1 MPWPSELLYAWRCLP
16 AALGDRDEFE
26 GLAEGLVRLEAPT
39 QPAEFDVLVSLH
51 NAVTGTGRVDLPMPS
66 HASAAEVCD
75 ETLQELN
82 HDSAYRAAE
91 LCQQL
96 RRDGAASDFRFNPEY
111 YPGQVRLMQNDR
123 EARYDK
129 PLQKEGETV
138 TASYCIVAKDVERLL
153 EELLPR
159 ELRRKME
166 KLSRRRCRAGSERR
180 WGDTAA
186 FARILRI
193 LAECA
198 QPVTTRGG
206 SSAAESAGWLL
217 EVLAKADSMGSPEEL
232 LDFLNEEL
240 VVQMLQAMSSKGKK
254 ELQEEKVQYARYAEW
269 CKGTEEEKSKAIEA
283 SDSKIEV
290 LTADIGKA
298 ATDAEVLG
306 KEIEGHA
313 AAAAELAAQESEA
326 TKVRED
332 EAKDFVAEQKDYA
345 ESLDALDRAIETLD
359 KQDYSRPQAG
369 EAFAQFAAS
378 LGASRGAQDIQKLA
392 AGGAP
397 KAKAYDFQSG
407 NITTMLKALKTKFS
421 EEKVALEKA
430 EASKAHS
437 HELMVQSLKSQADAE
452 KQDQSRKATL
462 KSKKLALKA
471 SMEDEK
477 NTATSSKDA
486 DTKYLDDVTSTCR
499 QKAADFES
507 NQKIRSEEL
516 QAVQKAVTV
525 VSQKL
530 SLLDVKWRSLLQ
542 VKRKQGSSL
551 AALRRPGTDVL
562 KAKVVP
568 FLAKEAQRLHSAA
581 LLNLVQPAESG
592 SLDGVKDM
600 VEGMI
605 TKLSKEVATD
615 SEQQTWCTS
624 ELKSNKKTRSA
635 KTILV
640 DELNADIDRLNAS
653 LISLGED
660 IVTMGEELLQLDKAA
675 PQMWVMV

>member
-1 MPWPSELLYAWRCLP
+1 MKCA
-16 AALGDRDEFE
+16 AALVAT
-26 GLAEGLVRLEAPT
+26 LAFWATTGAFGE
-39 QPAEFDVLVSLH
+39 SLQSP
-51 NAVTGTGRVDLPMPS
+51 V
-66 HASAAEVCD
+66 
-75 ETLQELN
+75 
-82 HDSAYRAAE
+82 
-91 LCQQL
+91 
-96 RRDGAASDFRFNPEY
+96 
-111 YPGQVRLMQNDR
+111 
-123 EARYDK
+123 
-129 PLQKEGETV
+129 QK
-138 TASYCIVAKDVERLL
+138 
-153 EELLPR
+153 
-159 ELRRKME
+159 
-166 KLSRRRCRAGSERR
+166 
-180 WGDTAA
+180 
-186 FARILRI
+186 
-193 LAECA
+193 
-198 QPVTTRGG
+198 
-206 SSAAESAGWLL
+206 
-217 EVLAKADSMGSPEEL
+217 
-232 LDFLNEEL
+232 

-269 CKGTEEEKSKAIEA
+269 CKGTAAEKSKAIEA

-332 EAKDFVAEQKDYA
+332 EAKDFLAEQKDYA
-345 ESLDALDRAIETLD
+345 ESLDALDRAIEVLD

-392 AGGAP
+392 TGGAP

-437 HELMVQSLKSQADAE
+437 HELMVQSLKSQAEAE

-471 SMEDEK
+471 SLEDEK

-551 AALRRPGTDVL
+551 AALRRPSSDVL

-624 ELKSNKKTRSA
+624 ELKSNEKTRSA

-660 IVTMGEELLQLDKAA
+660 IVTMGEELLQLDKSMASATEIRGKEKDANAA
-675 PQMWVMV
+675 TIKEAQEAQKAVVEATTVLKEFQDSNGLSPSLLQAKKASQPDIFENTYGGMLDEAKGVTGLLETIAADFARLEADTTAEVQLGLQDEQGREGVGSQAHQADEGGAWVTAGHQRYRADYGRGGAGGCQRLLRSAGGLLPQGRKGLEGEGGPKEGGA

>member
-1 MPWPSELLYAWRCLP
+1 
-16 AALGDRDEFE
+16 AATGAFGE
-26 GLAEGLVRLEAPT
+26 
-39 QPAEFDVLVSLH
+39 SLQSP
-51 NAVTGTGRVDLPMPS
+51 V
-66 HASAAEVCD
+66 
-75 ETLQELN
+75 
-82 HDSAYRAAE
+82 
-91 LCQQL
+91 
-96 RRDGAASDFRFNPEY
+96 
-111 YPGQVRLMQNDR
+111 
-123 EARYDK
+123 
-129 PLQKEGETV
+129 QK
-138 TASYCIVAKDVERLL
+138 
-153 EELLPR
+153 
-159 ELRRKME
+159 
-166 KLSRRRCRAGSERR
+166 
-180 WGDTAA
+180 
-186 FARILRI
+186 
-193 LAECA
+193 
-198 QPVTTRGG
+198 
-206 SSAAESAGWLL
+206 
-217 EVLAKADSMGSPEEL
+217 
-232 LDFLNEEL
+232 
-240 VVQMLQAMSSKGKK
+240 VVQMLQAMSSKGKQ

-269 CKGTEEEKSKAIEA
+269 CKGTAAEKSKAIET

-345 ESLDALDRAIETLD
+345 DSLDALDRAIETLD

-378 LGASRGAQDIQKLA
+378 LGASRGAQDIQRLA
-392 AGGAP
+392 TGAAP

-407 NITTMLKALKTKFS
+407 NITTMLKALKTKFY

-430 EASKAHS
+430 ETSKAHS

-471 SMEDEK
+471 SLEDEK

-551 AALRRPGTDVL
+551 AALRRPGTDLV

-568 FLAKEAQRLHSAA
+568 FLTREAQRLHSAA

-624 ELKSNKKTRSA
+624 ELKSNEKTRSA

-660 IVTMGEELLQLDKAA
+660 IVTMGEELLQLDKSMASATEIRSKEKDANAA
-675 PQMWVMV
+675 TIKEAQEAQQAVVEATTVLKEFQDSNGLSPSLLQAKKARQPEIFQSTYGGMLDEAKGVTGLLETIAADFARLEADTTAEEDSSEGEFKKFSLDYKMNKAEKESDLKHIKQTKVEHASQLATKGTELTTAEEELAAAKDYFSQLEDSCLKGGKAWKEKEAQRKEELESLKEAAEMLANVTA

>member
-1 MPWPSELLYAWRCLP
+1 
-16 AALGDRDEFE
+16 
-26 GLAEGLVRLEAPT
+26 
-39 QPAEFDVLVSLH
+39 
-51 NAVTGTGRVDLPMPS
+51 
-66 HASAAEVCD
+66 
-75 ETLQELN
+75 
-82 HDSAYRAAE
+82 
-91 LCQQL
+91 
-96 RRDGAASDFRFNPEY
+96 
-111 YPGQVRLMQNDR
+111 
-123 EARYDK
+123 
-129 PLQKEGETV
+129 
-138 TASYCIVAKDVERLL
+138 
-153 EELLPR
+153 
-159 ELRRKME
+159 
-166 KLSRRRCRAGSERR
+166 
-180 WGDTAA
+180 
-186 FARILRI
+186 
-193 LAECA
+193 
-198 QPVTTRGG
+198 
-206 SSAAESAGWLL
+206 
-217 EVLAKADSMGSPEEL
+217 
-232 LDFLNEEL
+232 
-240 VVQMLQAMSSKGKK
+240 
-254 ELQEEKVQYARYAEW
+254 
-269 CKGTEEEKSKAIEA
+269 
-283 SDSKIEV
+283 V

-326 TKVRED
+326 AKVREE

-345 ESLDALDRAIETLD
+345 DSLDALDRAIEALD

-392 AGGAP
+392 TGAAP

-407 NITTMLKALKTKFS
+407 NITTMLKALKTKFY

-430 EASKAHS
+430 ETSKAHS

-471 SMEDEK
+471 SLEDEK

-530 SLLDVKWRSLLQ
+530 SLLEVKWRSLLQ

-551 AALRRPGTDVL
+551 AALRRPGTDLV

-624 ELKSNKKTRSA
+624 ELKSNEKTRSA

-660 IVTMGEELLQLDKAA
+660 IVTMGEELLQLDKASGEIPLA
-675 PQMWVMV
+675 ASGPKFSKSWQVFYIVHKLAMDVQDRC

>member
-1 MPWPSELLYAWRCLP
+1 
-16 AALGDRDEFE
+16 
-26 GLAEGLVRLEAPT
+26 
-39 QPAEFDVLVSLH
+39 
-51 NAVTGTGRVDLPMPS
+51 
-66 HASAAEVCD
+66 
-75 ETLQELN
+75 
-82 HDSAYRAAE
+82 
-91 LCQQL
+91 
-96 RRDGAASDFRFNPEY
+96 
-111 YPGQVRLMQNDR
+111 
-123 EARYDK
+123 
-129 PLQKEGETV
+129 
-138 TASYCIVAKDVERLL
+138 
-153 EELLPR
+153 
-159 ELRRKME
+159 
-166 KLSRRRCRAGSERR
+166 
-180 WGDTAA
+180 
-186 FARILRI
+186 
-193 LAECA
+193 
-198 QPVTTRGG
+198 
-206 SSAAESAGWLL
+206 
-217 EVLAKADSMGSPEEL
+217 
-232 LDFLNEEL
+232 
-240 VVQMLQAMSSKGKK
+240 MLQAMSSKGKK

-269 CKGTEEEKSKAIEA
+269 CKGTAAEKSKAIET

-345 ESLDALDRAIETLD
+345 DSLDALDRAIETLD

-378 LGASRGAQDIQKLA
+378 LGASRGAQDIQRLA
-392 AGGAP
+392 TGAAP

-407 NITTMLKALKTKFS
+407 NITTMLKALKSKFY

-430 EASKAHS
+430 ETSKAHS

-471 SMEDEK
+471 SLEDEK

-551 AALRRPGTDVL
+551 AALRRPGTDLV

-568 FLAKEAQRLHSAA
+568 FLTREAQRLHSAA

-624 ELKSNKKTRSA
+624 ELKSNEKTRSA

-660 IVTMGEELLQLDKAA
+660 IVTMSEELLQLDKSMASATEIRSKEKDANAA
-675 PQMWVMV
+675 TIKEAQEAQQAVVEATTVLKEFQDSNGLSPSLLQAKKARQPEIFQSMLDEAKGVTGLLETIAADFARLEADTTAEEESSEGEFKKFKLDYKMNKAEKESDLKHIKQTKVEHASQLATKGTELTTAEEELAAAKDYFSQLEDSCLKGGKAWKEKEAQRKEELESLKEAAEMLANVTA

>member
-1 MPWPSELLYAWRCLP
+1 MKCA
-16 AALGDRDEFE
+16 AALVAT
-26 GLAEGLVRLEAPT
+26 LAFWATTGAFGE
-39 QPAEFDVLVSLH
+39 SLQSP
-51 NAVTGTGRVDLPMPS
+51 V
-66 HASAAEVCD
+66 
-75 ETLQELN
+75 
-82 HDSAYRAAE
+82 
-91 LCQQL
+91 
-96 RRDGAASDFRFNPEY
+96 
-111 YPGQVRLMQNDR
+111 
-123 EARYDK
+123 
-129 PLQKEGETV
+129 QK
-138 TASYCIVAKDVERLL
+138 
-153 EELLPR
+153 
-159 ELRRKME
+159 
-166 KLSRRRCRAGSERR
+166 
-180 WGDTAA
+180 
-186 FARILRI
+186 
-193 LAECA
+193 
-198 QPVTTRGG
+198 
-206 SSAAESAGWLL
+206 
-217 EVLAKADSMGSPEEL
+217 
-232 LDFLNEEL
+232 

-269 CKGTEEEKSKAIEA
+269 CKGTAAEKSKAIEA

-332 EAKDFVAEQKDYA
+332 EAKDFLAEQKDYA
-345 ESLDALDRAIETLD
+345 ESLDALDRAIEVLD

-392 AGGAP
+392 TGGAP

-471 SMEDEK
+471 SLEDEK

-551 AALRRPGTDVL
+551 AALRRPSSDVL

-624 ELKSNKKTRSA
+624 ELKSNEKTRSA

-660 IVTMGEELLQLDKAA
+660 IVTMGEELLQLDKSMASATEIRGKEKDANAA
-675 PQMWVMV
+675 TIKEAQEAQKAVVEATTVLKEFQDSNGLSPSLLQAKKASQPDIFENTYGGMLDEAKGVTGLLETIAADFARLEADTTAEEESSEEEFKKFSLDYKMNKAEKESDLKHIKQTKVEHGSQLATKGTELTTAEEELAAAKDYFAQLEDSCLKGGKAWKEKEAQRKEELESLKEAADMLANITA

>member
-1 MPWPSELLYAWRCLP
+1 MKCA
-16 AALGDRDEFE
+16 AALVAT
-26 GLAEGLVRLEAPT
+26 LAFWATTGAFGE
-39 QPAEFDVLVSLH
+39 SLQSP
-51 NAVTGTGRVDLPMPS
+51 V
-66 HASAAEVCD
+66 
-75 ETLQELN
+75 
-82 HDSAYRAAE
+82 
-91 LCQQL
+91 
-96 RRDGAASDFRFNPEY
+96 
-111 YPGQVRLMQNDR
+111 
-123 EARYDK
+123 
-129 PLQKEGETV
+129 QK
-138 TASYCIVAKDVERLL
+138 
-153 EELLPR
+153 
-159 ELRRKME
+159 
-166 KLSRRRCRAGSERR
+166 
-180 WGDTAA
+180 
-186 FARILRI
+186 
-193 LAECA
+193 
-198 QPVTTRGG
+198 
-206 SSAAESAGWLL
+206 
-217 EVLAKADSMGSPEEL
+217 
-232 LDFLNEEL
+232 

-269 CKGTEEEKSKAIEA
+269 CKGTAAEKSKAIEA

-332 EAKDFVAEQKDYA
+332 EAKDFLAEQKDYA
-345 ESLDALDRAIETLD
+345 ESLDALDRAIEVLD

-392 AGGAP
+392 TGGAP

-437 HELMVQSLKSQADAE
+437 HELMVQSLKSQAEAE

-471 SMEDEK
+471 SLEDEK

-551 AALRRPGTDVL
+551 AALRRPSSDVL

-624 ELKSNKKTRSA
+624 ELKSNEKTRSA

-660 IVTMGEELLQLDKAA
+660 IVTMGEELLQLDKSMASATEIRGKEKDANAA
-675 PQMWVMV
+675 TIKEAQEAQKAVVEATTVLKEFQDSNGLSPSLLQAKKASQPDIFENTYGGMLDEAKGVTGLLETIAADFARLEADTTAEEESSEEEFKKFSLDYKMNKAEKESDLKHIKQTKVEHGSQLATKGTELTTAEEELAAAKDYFAQLEDSCLKGGKAWKEKEAQRKEELESLKEAADMLANITA